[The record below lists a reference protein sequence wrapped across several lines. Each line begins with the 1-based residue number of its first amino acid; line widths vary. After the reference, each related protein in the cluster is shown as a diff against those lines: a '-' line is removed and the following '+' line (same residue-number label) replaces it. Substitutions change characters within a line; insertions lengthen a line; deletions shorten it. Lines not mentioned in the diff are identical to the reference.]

1 MSAMMEDCPW
11 AMLANGPAWTMAG
24 VPSRVCIRLGL
35 IASFMRTVSAPATPS
50 AAPVTEGSGELA
62 ATGPSNARWLGALG
76 GALLLFGGLGL
87 AALGF
92 AYGIPAALVY
102 HWLLHRSLSRSG
114 RLPARWWI
122 SPTSH
127 HALVPPDE
135 RPSVFAWAAL
145 GGSGFVIIV
154 IGIVLTAL
162 GLWRAQSA

>member
-1 MSAMMEDCPW
+1 MFETLIGLGIVALFCVLAW
-11 AMLANGPAWTMAG
+11 AA
-24 VPSRVCIRLGL
+24 R
-35 IASFMRTVSAPATPS
+35 ASVEA
-50 AAPVTEGSGELA
+50 
-62 ATGPSNARWLGALG
+62 
-76 GALLLFGGLGL
+76 LLFGGLGL

-127 HALVPPDE
+127 HALLPPAE
-135 RPSVFAWAAL
+135 RPRVISWAAI
-145 GGSGFVIIV
+145 GGSGFLVIV

-162 GLWRAQSA
+162 GLWRLQAA